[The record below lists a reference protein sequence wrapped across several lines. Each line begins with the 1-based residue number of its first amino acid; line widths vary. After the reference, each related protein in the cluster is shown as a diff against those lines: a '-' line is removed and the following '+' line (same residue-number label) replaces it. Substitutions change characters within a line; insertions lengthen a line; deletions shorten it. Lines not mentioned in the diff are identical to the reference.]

1 MEAHSEREV
10 KIHPMK
16 NTKQF
21 IRRALTAALASAMLV
36 SSMAGCAPKQST
48 SSKGDA
54 SSAAPTGSSG
64 ESKTEFDAKSI
75 TNGKKLTLLAKEKSD
90 IGFDYKTNEQTKQ
103 IEEAL
108 GVELE
113 FTTAPAADYETKIN
127 VMVNGDGDLPDIVSD
142 PGSNLYVWGK
152 KGAFLPLKKYY
163 DDANFSANIHAGAEA
178 CGMDIIE
185 EMIQPDGEIYALP
198 RVIQMS
204 VNETARKTWVYKPWL
219 DKFGLKVPET
229 TDEFYEACKKIVEGD
244 ANGNGKKDEIA
255 ISGDGLGWWF
265 QGLMSAFIYA
275 YDSEYRVLSDDGK
288 LSFAYDTDEW
298 KQGLKYLRKFFAEG
312 LIPTEVLTQDWDQ
325 YSSALDAEDPVVF
338 AFNFFN
344 GDCISADL
352 MDRRLNYTYITA
364 LKGPSGKKEA
374 FNDPCKPS
382 VGAAISA
389 NCKDPDAAFLVLDY
403 MCSTDQSIT
412 QRYGQKGVDWNYAK
426 DVEGYKPENYMTKVA
441 GATPSIIIDNSFWTN
456 PEQNRSYKYAF
467 SCILSKEI
475 TDGALQDITAT
486 DEAGKK
492 LVAYAE
498 QTANWVADMKK
509 DAYTKPLPNMPL
521 TEDESDEISEP
532 KTSLKSYVKE
542 ATCAFLVGEKDIDKD
557 WDSYLAELDKIGYKR
572 ILEVYQTAY
581 DRVKK

>member
-1 MEAHSEREV
+1 METHSEREV
-10 KIHPMK
+10 NIHPMK
-16 NTKQF
+16 NTKQI

-36 SSMAGCAPKQST
+36 SSMAGCAPKQNT

-54 SSAAPTGSSG
+54 SSTAPTGSSG
-64 ESKTEFDAKSI
+64 ESKTEFDAKAI

-90 IGFDYKTNEQTKQ
+90 TGFDYKTNEQTKQ
-103 IEEAL
+103 IEEEL

-142 PGSNLYVWGK
+142 PGGNLYVWGK

-163 DDANFSANIHAGAEA
+163 DDANFSANIRAGSEA
-178 CGMDIIE
+178 SGIDITK
-185 EMIQPDGEIYALP
+185 EMTQPDGEIYGAP
-198 RVIQMS
+198 RLIQMTAE
-204 VNETARKTWVYKPWL
+204 ETARKTWVYKPWL

-255 ISGDGLGWWF
+255 ISGTGIDQWF
-265 QGLMSAFIYA
+265 QGLMSAFIYS
-275 YDSEYRVLSDDGK
+275 YDGEYRVLGDDGK
-288 LSFAYDTDEW
+288 LKFAYDTEEW
-298 KQGLKYLRKFFAEG
+298 KQGLKYVRKFFAEG
-312 LIPTEVLTQDWDQ
+312 LIPTEVLTQDWNQ
-325 YSSALDAEDPVVF
+325 YRASLDAEDQTVF
-338 AFNFFN
+338 AFNYYN

-352 MDRRLNYTYITA
+352 MDRRLNYTWITA

-374 FNDPCKPS
+374 FYNPSKPYA
-382 VGAAISA
+382 GAAISA
-389 NCKDPDAAFLVLDY
+389 NCKDPDAAFLLLDY

-412 QRYGQKGVDWNYAK
+412 QRYGQQGVDWNYSK
-426 DVEGYKPENYMTKVA
+426 DVEGYKAENYITKVA
-441 GATPSIIIDNSFWTN
+441 GATPSIIIDNKFWTN
-456 PEQNRSYKYAF
+456 PDQNRSYKYAF
-467 SCILSKEI
+467 SLILPKTI
-475 TDGALQDITAT
+475 TDGALQDTTGT
-486 DEAGKK
+486 DEASKK

-498 QTANWVADMKK
+498 QAANMFTDMRK

-532 KTSLKSYVKE
+532 NTALKSYVKE

-557 WDSYLAELDKIGYKR
+557 WDSYLAEFDKIGYKR
-572 ILEVYQTAY
+572 ILEVYQAAY
-581 DRVKK
+581 DRVK